1 MLIFDFKWFIGGNAA
16 LMAQG
21 ISQRFSNCDVL
32 LIGPVGPK
40 LRDLL
45 NSNIRIPKNCQTP
58 KDEIHLILEYVAKE
72 EFENIQS
79 ANANRYI
86 ISHDIYNSRME
97 MLDDFFN
104 LTNEFKPNLVI
115 LSGLHLL
122 ESQNQEFR

>member
-1 MLIFDFKWFIGGNAA
+1 MNLKWFIGGNAA

-40 LRDLL
+40 LKQLL
-45 NSNIRIPKNCQTP
+45 NTNIQIPPICQTP

-72 EFENIQS
+72 EFENIQA

-104 LTNEFKPNLVI
+104 ITNEFKPNVMI

-122 ESQNQEFR
+122 ESQSQEFR